1 MQGVSRPSL
10 ICYDGTEPARA
21 AVTAA
26 AGVLAGDVVV
36 VTVWDPVPPLDHAR
50 PLDAYLS
57 ALGPAP
63 AELDAA
69 AEEQARRIA
78 AEGAEMARGAGLD
91 AEPLAVRS
99 RGRIASTLVAVADER
114 DADLIVVATQLVRG
128 SEAPGQHGEQRAP
141 RGSPSGARRPARGV
155 TVGSSPVAGCHSRSA
170 SSSIACQ
177 SGSAS

>member
-1 MQGVSRPSL
+1 MQGVSRASL

-26 AGVLAGDVVV
+26 AGVLAGAAVV

-63 AELDAA
+63 EELDAA
-69 AEEQARRIA
+69 AEDQARRIA
-78 AEGAEMARGAGLD
+78 AEGAQAARAAGLD

-99 RGRIASTLVAVADER
+99 QGRIASTLVAVAGER
-114 DADLIVVATQLVRG
+114 NADLIVVAARSSAGPKLLGSTANSVLHEAHRPVLVI
-128 SEAPGQHGEQRAP
+128 P
-141 RGSPSGARRPARGV
+141 PAE
-155 TVGSSPVAGCHSRSA
+155 
-170 SSSIACQ
+170 
-177 SGSAS
+177 

>member
-1 MQGVSRPSL
+1 MQGVSRASL

-26 AGVLAGDVVV
+26 AGVLAGAAVV

-63 AELDAA
+63 EELDAA
-69 AEEQARRIA
+69 AEDQARRIA
-78 AEGAEMARGAGLD
+78 AEGAEAARAAGLD

-114 DADLIVVATQLVRG
+114 DADLIVIGARG
-128 SEAPGQHGEQRAP
+128 RSSGGPKLL
-141 RGSPSGARRPARGV
+141 GSTANSVLHEARRPVLVVPPAE
-155 TVGSSPVAGCHSRSA
+155 
-170 SSSIACQ
+170 
-177 SGSAS
+177 

>member
-114 DADLIVVATQLVRG
+114 DADLIVVATRSSPGPKLLG
-128 SEAPGQHGEQRAP
+128 STANSVLHE
-141 RGSPSGARRPARGV
+141 ARRPV
-155 TVGSSPVAGCHSRSA
+155 LVVPPAG
-170 SSSIACQ
+170 
-177 SGSAS
+177 